1 MEREIF
7 FVGGCFWGLER
18 YMSLIPGVM
27 ETAAGYAN
35 GHTENPSYE
44 DVCSGDTGYAETVRV
59 RHDDGRISLPF
70 LLERFYD
77 VIDPTSMNRQG
88 NDVGE
93 QYRSGI
99 YYTDEPDREVIEA
112 SLNGLRERTAKPVVV
127 ECKSLENFWPAE
139 EYHQKY
145 LEKNPNGYCHIP
157 PSRFSEAETASDEAA
172 LKKRVA
178 VLREKLTP
186 LQYEVTQNAGT
197 EPPFRNEYN
206 NLFEPGIYVDV
217 TSGEPLFLSTDKFES
232 GCGWPSF
239 SRPIA
244 GSAVAERADHSHGM
258 ERVEVRSRIAGSHL
272 GHVFPDGPG
281 ELGGLRY
288 CINSA
293 SLRFVP
299 QGEMEAEGYGG
310 FLGKLEKSLE
320 TKP

>member
-7 FVGGCFWGLER
+7 FAGGCFWGLER
-18 YMSLIPGVM
+18 YMSLIPGVT
-27 ETAAGYAN
+27 ETVAGYAN
-35 GHTENPSYE
+35 GRTESPSYE

-59 RHDDGRISLPF
+59 RYDDGWISLPF
-70 LLERFYD
+70 LLERFCD
-77 VIDPTSMNRQG
+77 VIDPASVNRQG
-88 NDVGE
+88 NDIGE

-99 YYTDEPDREVIEA
+99 YYTDEADREIIEA
-112 SLNGLRERTAKPVVV
+112 SLRGLQERTAKPVVV

-157 PSRFSEAETASDEAA
+157 PSRFSEAETTSDEAA
-172 LKKRVA
+172 LKKRLA
-178 VLREKLTP
+178 ALREKLTP

-244 GSAVAERADHSHGM
+244 GSSVVERTDHAHGI

-272 GHVFPDGPG
+272 GHVFPDGPS
-281 ELGGLRY
+281 ELDGLRY

-299 QGEMEAEGYGG
+299 RDEMEAEGYGG
-310 FLGKLEKSLE
+310 FLEKLEKSRE
-320 TKP
+320 TKQ

>member
-7 FVGGCFWGLER
+7 LAGGCFWGLER
-18 YMSLIPGVM
+18 YMSLLPGVT
-27 ETAAGYAN
+27 ETVVGYAN
-35 GHTENPSYE
+35 GRTENPSYE
-44 DVCSGDTGYAETVRV
+44 DVCSGNTGYAETARI
-59 RHDDGRISLPF
+59 RYDDARISLPF
-70 LLERFYD
+70 LLERFYG
-77 VIDPTSMNRQG
+77 VIDPTSLNRQG
-88 NDVGE
+88 NDIGE

-99 YYTDEPDREVIEA
+99 YYTESLDREIIET
-112 SLNGLRERTAKPVVV
+112 SMRGLRERTAKPVVL
-127 ECKSLENFWPAE
+127 ECKPLENFWPAE

-157 PSRFSEAETASDEAA
+157 RSLFSEVETASDEATLENRRA
-172 LKKRVA
+172 A
-178 VLREKLTP
+178 LREKLTP

-197 EPPFRNEYN
+197 EPPFHNKYN
-206 NLFEPGIYVDV
+206 GLFEPGIYVDV
-217 TSGEPLFLSTDKFES
+217 IDGTPLFLSADKFES

-244 GSAVAERADHSHGM
+244 GSAVVERADHSHGM

-272 GHVFPDGPG
+272 GHVFPDGPD

-299 QGEMEAEGYGG
+299 RDEMEAEGYGG
-310 FLGKLEKSLE
+310 FLEKLGKPHE
-320 TKP
+320 TKQ